1 MKKIVSIILAVML
14 IAGVA
19 VFSVSADTETDLCR
33 KFDSELGY
41 IYYKEKDFSEM
52 SASSIAYYTAGQYVA
67 NENDCEFFY
76 YDFEKDEYYPDNE
89 GNYIKVD
96 ADRFDAAVKKCFN
109 YTGDFRKDYTAE
121 IAESEIKID
130 YYNEAENYYIV
141 MWNFGAGGGVDYTF
155 AGYIKTSTGY
165 KAYIKGVNEDGSDLK
180 ADEDSYYAEFD
191 IEYSGGYLKVNDFK
205 TVNAVMPEINGLI
218 TYPDVTYTLPDGVT
232 VDGDDCFAAGTEVL
246 ITTAEDFEYGYDNAK
261 AALKDIA
268 LNGKTVVFDICAYNR
283 ASWDGLEVQPTKAV
297 KVTFNIPEGLS
308 ADNLKMFYIS
318 DDGKKEEIKI
328 TVDKVNNKVT
338 AELNHFSVYAFCNV
352 KDETVNGKNNETAE
366 IKTPAKTPSKSPK
379 TGDNSNILAA
389 SMIISLSV
397 IACSSVAVYKNKKE
411 M

>member
-1 MKKIVSIILAVML
+1 MKKIVSIILAVVL
-14 IAGVA
+14 IASVA

-33 KFDSELGY
+33 KFDSELGC

-52 SASSIAYYTAGQYVA
+52 GASSIAYYTAGQYVD
-67 NENDCEFFY
+67 NETDCEFY
-76 YDFEKDEYYPDNE
+76 VYDFEKDEYRPDNE

-96 ADRFDAAVKKCFN
+96 ADKFDTAVRKCFN

-121 IAESEIKID
+121 IAESEIKSD

-141 MWNFGAGGGVDYTF
+141 MWNFGTGGGVDYTF

-180 ADEDSYYAEFD
+180 ADEDPYYAEFD
-191 IEYSGGYLKVNDFK
+191 IEYNGGYLKVNDFK

-218 TYPDVTYTLPDGVT
+218 TYPDVTYTLPDGIT

-318 DDGKKEEIKI
+318 EDGKKEEIKI

-338 AELNHFSVYAFCNV
+338 AKLNHFSVYAFCNV
-352 KDETVNGKNNETAE
+352 KGETVNDKNNETAE

-379 TGDNSNILAA
+379 TGDNSNILVAL
-389 SMIISLSV
+389 MILSLSV
-397 IACSSVAVYKNKKE
+397 IACSSVAVYKNKK
-411 M
+411 